1 MNYSVLMSVYR
12 EENPKEFREAVKS
25 MLCQSIAP
33 ADFVIV
39 CDGPLTEEL
48 DCVIDDFMKS
58 EPKLFQII
66 RLEKNQGLGLALKEG
81 LSHCKEE
88 LVARM
93 DADDIA
99 TKDRMEKQLAFMTQH
114 PEISVVGAQIAEF
127 EETPDHII
135 RYRMV
140 PECHKDIL
148 HKLKFSN
155 PMNHVTVLFQ
165 KEHVL
170 NVGSYPHHPGFE
182 DYHLWTKLLSEGYLF
197 HNLPDT
203 CCFVR
208 ADAHM
213 LKRRDGWTYFKNTV
227 KMEKLLRKKKLISP
241 WQYLVNITVR
251 FGGTVL
257 LPHGIRK
264 KLFTKLMRK
273 QPAKEQ
279 NT

>member
-1 MNYSVLMSVYR
+1 MNYSVLMSIYH
-12 EENPKEFREAVKS
+12 KEQPEFFQAAVES
-25 MLCQSIAP
+25 MLNQTVPPS
-33 ADFVIV
+33 DFVIV
-39 CDGPLTEEL
+39 CDGALTKEL
-48 DCVIDDFMKS
+48 DAVIAAFCQTN
-58 EPKLFQII
+58 PQLFQII
-66 RLEKNQGLGLALKEG
+66 RLPENQGLGLALKEG
-81 LSHCKEE
+81 LPHCREA

-93 DADDIA
+93 DSDDIA
-99 TKDRMEKQLAFMTQH
+99 TKDRMHKQLQFLKEH

-127 EETPDHII
+127 EETPDRII

-140 PECHKDIL
+140 PEYQKDIL

-155 PMNHVTVLFQ
+155 PVNHVTTVFR

-170 NVGSYPHHPGFE
+170 NAGSYPDHPGFE
-182 DYHLWTKLLSEGYLF
+182 DYHLWTKLLSEGYVF

-257 LPHGIRK
+257 LPHGLRK
-264 KLFTKLMRK
+264 KLFSKLMRK

-279 NT
+279 NA

>member
-1 MNYSVLMSVYR
+1 MNYSVLMSVYH
-12 EENPKEFREAVKS
+12 KEQPTHLRVAVES
-25 MLCQSIAP
+25 MLNQTVPPS
-33 ADFVIV
+33 DFVIV

-48 DCVIDDFMKS
+48 DRVIDEFKNQAP
-58 EPKLFQII
+58 ELFQIV
-66 RLEKNQGLGLALKEG
+66 RLEENKGLGLALKEG
-81 LSHCKEE
+81 LASCKEE

-93 DADDIA
+93 DSDDIA
-99 TKDRMEKQLAFMTQH
+99 TKDRMQKQLQFLKEH

-135 RYRMV
+135 RYRVV

-148 HKLKFSN
+148 HKLKFAN
-155 PMNHVTVLFQ
+155 PVNHVTAVFR

-170 NVGSYPHHPGFE
+170 KVGSYPDHPGFE
-182 DYHLWTKLLSEGYLF
+182 DYHLWTKLLAEGYLF

-227 KMEKLLRKKKLISP
+227 EMEKLLRKKKLISP

-257 LPHGIRK
+257 LPHGLRK
-264 KLFTKLMRK
+264 KLFSKLMRK
-273 QPAKEQ
+273 QSEKEQ
-279 NT
+279 NS

>member
-1 MNYSVLMSVYR
+1 MNYSVLMSVYHK
-12 EENPKEFREAVKS
+12 EQPKHLRMAVES
-25 MLCQSIAP
+25 MLNQTVPPS
-33 ADFVIV
+33 DFVIV

-48 DCVIDDFMKS
+48 DRVTEDFKNQAP
-58 EPKLFQII
+58 ELFQIV
-66 RLEKNQGLGLALKEG
+66 RLEENKGLGLALKEG
-81 LSHCKEE
+81 LTYCKAD

-93 DADDIA
+93 DTDDIA
-99 TKDRMEKQLAFMTQH
+99 VSDRMEKQLAFMNQH

-127 EETPDHII
+127 EEAPDHII

-140 PECHKDIL
+140 PECQKDIL
-148 HKLKFSN
+148 HKLKFAN

-182 DYHLWTKLLSEGYLF
+182 DYHLWTKLLSEGYQF

-203 CCFVR
+203 CCLVR

-213 LKRRDGWTYFKNTV
+213 LKRRDGWAYFKNTV

-241 WQYLVNITVR
+241 WQYLVNITIR

-257 LPHGIRK
+257 LPHGLRK
-264 KLFTKLMRK
+264 KLFSKLMRK